1 MCSSPKS
8 ACSSMSSR
16 ARRQSKP
23 ADYQAY
29 ASMMREASANY
40 ERIQALKEEKRLAAA
55 GELAVE
61 DTGMV

>member
-8 ACSSMSSR
+8 ACSGTSSR
-16 ARRQSKP
+16 VRRQSKP

-55 GELAVE
+55 GALAGEGTAV
-61 DTGMV
+61 V